1 MKQLSFFVPFGKR
14 KFSDFVLDLHKPSRM
29 LYFGTGFCPKSFMKL
44 LDFQL
49 VFLFKLFETQVS
61 GCFVVGHVVV
71 PGAAEF

>member
-14 KFSDFVLDLHKPSRM
+14 KFSDFVLDLH
-29 LYFGTGFCPKSFMKL
+29 KSFMKL